1 MVEKNKIENNK
12 KKKVVGIAMFPEQ
25 HEMLKSMAK
34 EKGFSQSNIVVMAL
48 EEYAKKHK
56 LLKK

>member
-1 MVEKNKIENNK
+1 MVENQK

-25 HEMLKSMAK
+25 HEMLKEMAK

-56 LLKK
+56 LLKKY

>member
-1 MVEKNKIENNK
+1 MVDR
-12 KKKVVGIAMFPEQ
+12 KKKVVSLSMFPEQ
-25 HEMLKSMAK
+25 HEMLKEMAK